1 MSLLVSIRLALLESS
16 GARASGLEFMLT
28 PHGSRGVVSIHSFKL
43 SWIASAIVSASVAS
57 SDFGSQVNVCLD
69 SAYFGII

>member
-16 GARASGLEFMLT
+16 GARASGLESMLT
-28 PHGSRGVVSIHSFKL
+28 RHEPRGVVSIHSFKL
-43 SWIASAIVSASVAS
+43 SWIASAIVFPSDVS
-57 SDFGSQVNVCLD
+57 SDSGSHVNECLD